1 MWNHPVLRRLL
12 PGLAFS
18 ALGDGMSIVAVSWL
32 ALELDP
38 RPTWVAVAVAAY
50 SLPSALGGVL
60 FARWLRTRP
69 GAQLA
74 GWNAVLRA
82 GCLGA
87 VAVTYA
93 LGALSPGLFVA
104 LLAVSSLLAA
114 WGSAGRYAL
123 IAELLPAE
131 RHVAANAVLTT
142 IAEFA
147 TIAGPPLA
155 GLLIAWTNPGVVIA
169 IDAASFAVLALTYRM
184 VPRTPRAPEPKREH
198 LKVTGLI
205 VLGALF
211 FFLFG
216 PFYAA
221 MPIHVSENLGGD
233 ATLLGWYYTAFGA
246 GAVAGGLLTARVRRH
261 PPVAAIIGAFGIAML
276 PLGLGAPQPLAMAA
290 FGVAGLVWAPFL
302 PVAMARLQGDTRAL
316 ATFGSVAALAAP
328 LGTVL
333 GGPLVEAFGARQTLL
348 LCAVA
353 TVALGAVAAIRRK

>member
-18 ALGDGMSIVAVSWL
+18 ALGDGMSIVAISWL

-38 RPTWVAVAVAAY
+38 RPISVGLAVAAY
-50 SLPSALGGVL
+50 SLPSALGGVVL
-60 FARWLRTRP
+60 ARWLRTRP

-82 GCLGA
+82 TALGA

-93 LGALSPGLFVA
+93 VGALDIRGLIA

-123 IAELLPAE
+123 IAELLPPE

-155 GLLIAWTNPGVVIA
+155 GLLIAWTNPGTVIA
-169 IDAASFAVLALTYRM
+169 IDAASFAVLALTYRL
-184 VPRTPRAPEPKREH
+184 VPRTRREPEPNREPV
-198 LKVTGLI
+198 KVTGLI
-205 VLGALF
+205 VVGALF
-211 FFLFG
+211 FLLFG

-221 MPIHVSENLGGD
+221 MPIHVAQDLGGD
-233 ATLLGWYYTAFGA
+233 AALLGWYYTAFGA
-246 GAVAGGLLTARVRRH
+246 GAVAGGLLTTRFRRH
-261 PPVAAIIGAFGIAML
+261 PPVAAIVAAFGAAML

-290 FGVAGLVWAPFL
+290 FAVAGLVWAPFL
-302 PVAMARLQGDTRAL
+302 PVAMARLQRDTRAL

-333 GGPLVEAFGARQTLL
+333 GGPLVEAFGARPTLL

-353 TVALGAVAAIRRK
+353 TIALGAVAAIRGK